1 MTDPIA
7 TPNAGD
13 ETTTGAGQAP
23 KHRMPRWLKVTLII
37 VAVLALVAIV
47 LLRMGGHEGGPGPGD
62 HGLGGPTPPA
72 TTMEGERWA

>member
-1 MTDPIA
+1 MTDPTA
-7 TPNAGD
+7 TPNAGT
-13 ETTTGAGQAP
+13 ETSAGADQAP

-62 HGLGGPTPPA
+62 HGLGGRTPPGNV
-72 TTMEGERWA
+72 MEG